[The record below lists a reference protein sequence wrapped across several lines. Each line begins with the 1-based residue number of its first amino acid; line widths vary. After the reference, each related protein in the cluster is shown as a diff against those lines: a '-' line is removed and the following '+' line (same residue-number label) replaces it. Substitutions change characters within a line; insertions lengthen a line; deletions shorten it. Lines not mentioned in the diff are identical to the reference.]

1 MTHTAMHRMIMAQ
14 ADALDR
20 IAGLDVSAP
29 AAILAAARRVI
40 IVGTGTS
47 QHAAELGTMM
57 LERAGVDA
65 RWFAAAT
72 WVRWSSGPQ
81 PGDALVVITHTGQTG
96 YAARARSDALAR
108 GVPVVSITGTGPGW
122 PEAITTV
129 APEESETYTVSYTA
143 ALAVLA
149 RLAHQV
155 AGAAGESPA
164 GARTDGSPGDVLQA
178 AAEIRMAYSA
188 PATEDVPVPARS
200 LGIVGCGPW
209 GVTAREAAL
218 KLREGARMLAEGF
231 DAERFLHGNAVPFT
245 AADGVLLLQPD
256 ADPDGLTGAVGEAA
270 AREGIPVSVLT
281 VPSGGLSP
289 LLAQLPA
296 TVHLQLLAERF
307 ARLRGQDPDTVIT
320 GAWAGPGL
328 WQIGMPVAPDQ
339 G

>member
-1 MTHTAMHRMIMAQ
+1 MTHTALHRMIRSQ
-14 ADALDR
+14 ADTLDR
-20 IAGLDVSAP
+20 IAGLDVSGP

-47 QHAAELGTMM
+47 QHAAELGAMM
-57 LERAGVDA
+57 LERAGLDA

-72 WVRWSSGPQ
+72 WVRWSTGPQ
-81 PGDALVVITHTGQTG
+81 RGDALVVITHTGQTG
-96 YAARARSDALAR
+96 YAARARADALAR
-108 GVPVVSITGTGPGW
+108 GVPVVSITGTGAGW

-155 AGAAGESPA
+155 ATAAEESPA
-164 GARTDGSPGDVLQA
+164 GARADGCPGDVLQA
-178 AAEIRMAYSA
+178 AAEIRVAYSA

-209 GVTAREAAL
+209 G
-218 KLREGARMLAEGF
+218 
-231 DAERFLHGNAVPFT
+231 NAVPFT
-245 AADGVLLLQPD
+245 AADGVLLLQPE

-281 VPSGGLSP
+281 LPSGGLSS
-289 LLAQLPA
+289 LVAQLPA

-320 GAWAGPGL
+320 GVWADPGL
-328 WQIGMPVAPDQ
+328 WQIGMPVPR
-339 G
+339 

>member
-1 MTHTAMHRMIMAQ
+1 MTHTALHRMIRSQ
-14 ADALDR
+14 ADTLDR
-20 IAGLDVSAP
+20 IAGLDVSGP

-47 QHAAELGTMM
+47 QHAAELGAMM
-57 LERAGVDA
+57 LERAGLDA

-72 WVRWSSGPQ
+72 WVRWSTGPQ
-81 PGDALVVITHTGQTG
+81 RGDALVVITHTGQTG
-96 YAARARSDALAR
+96 YAARARADALAR
-108 GVPVVSITGTGPGW
+108 GVPVVSITGTGAGW

-155 AGAAGESPA
+155 ATAAEESPA
-164 GARTDGSPGDVLQA
+164 GARADGSPGDVLQA
-178 AAEIRMAYSA
+178 AAEIRVAHSA

-231 DAERFLHGNAVPFT
+231 DAERLLHGNAVPFT
-245 AADGVLLLQPD
+245 AADGVLLLQPE

-281 VPSGGLSP
+281 LPSGGLSS
-289 LLAQLPA
+289 LVAQLPA

-320 GAWAGPGL
+320 GAWADPGL
-328 WQIGMPVAPDQ
+328 WQIGMPVAPDE

>member
-1 MTHTAMHRMIMAQ
+1 MTQTALHRMIGAQ

-20 IAGLDVSAP
+20 IAGLDLTAP
-29 AAILAAARRVI
+29 AAILADARRVI
-40 IVGTGTS
+40 LVGTGTS
-47 QHAAELGTMM
+47 QHAAELGAMM
-57 LERAGVDA
+57 LERAGADA

-72 WVRWSSGPQ
+72 WARWSTGPKR
-81 PGDALVVITHTGQTG
+81 GDVLLVITHTGQTG
-96 YAARARSDALAR
+96 YAARARAEAVSR
-108 GVPVVSITGTGPGW
+108 GVPVVSVTGTGAGW

-149 RLAHQV
+149 RLAHLV
-155 AGAAGESPA
+155 AAAGEDFPA
-164 GARTDGSPGDVLQA
+164 RADGSEGDVLQA
-178 AAEIRMAYSA
+178 AAEIRVAYSA
-188 PATEDVPVPARS
+188 PATQDVPVPARS

-218 KLREGARMLAEGF
+218 KIREGARMLAEGF

-245 AADGVLLLQPD
+245 AADGVLLLQPE
-256 ADPDGLTGAVGEAA
+256 ADHDGLTAAVGDAA
-270 AREGIPVSVLT
+270 AREGIPVSVVSL
-281 VPSGGLSP
+281 PDSGLSP
-289 LLAQLPA
+289 LLAQVPM

-320 GAWAGPGL
+320 GAWADPGL
-328 WQIGMPVAPDQ
+328 WQIGMPEAP

>member
-1 MTHTAMHRMIMAQ
+1 MTHTALYRMIMAQ

-20 IAGLDVSAP
+20 IAELDLAAP

-47 QHAAELGTMM
+47 QHAAELGVMM
-57 LERAGVDA
+57 LEQAGQDA
-65 RWFAAAT
+65 RWFPAAT
-72 WVRWSSGPQ
+72 WVRWSAGVR

-96 YAARARSDALAR
+96 YAARARADALAS
-108 GVPVVSITGTGPGW
+108 GVPVVSITGTGAGW

-129 APEESETYTVSYTA
+129 PPEESETYTVSYTA

-149 RLAHQV
+149 RLAHHV
-155 AGAAGESPA
+155 AGLGDAPPG
-164 GARTDGSPGDVLQA
+164 GARPDGSAGDIVQA
-178 AAEIRMAYSA
+178 AAQIRVACSA

-209 GVTAREAAL
+209 GITARETAL

-245 AADGVLLLQPD
+245 KADGVLLLQPE
-256 ADPDGLTGAVGEAA
+256 ADQDGLTAAVGEAA
-270 AREGIPVSVLT
+270 AREGIPVSMLT
-281 VPSGGLSP
+281 IADDGLSP
-289 LLAQLPA
+289 LLAQLPM

-320 GAWAGPGL
+320 GAWADPDL
-328 WQIGMPVAPDQ
+328 WKIGMPVSPR
-339 G
+339 

>member
-1 MTHTAMHRMIMAQ
+1 MTQTALHRMIRAQ

-20 IAGLDVSAP
+20 IAGLDLAAP

-40 IVGTGTS
+40 LVGTGTS
-47 QHAAELGTMM
+47 QHAAELGVML
-57 LERAGVDA
+57 LERAGLDA

-72 WVRWSSGPQ
+72 WVRWSAGPR
-81 PGDALVVITHTGQTG
+81 PGDALVVLTHTGQTG
-96 YAARARSDALAR
+96 YAARARADALAS
-108 GVPVVSITGTGPGW
+108 GVPVISITGTGPGW

-149 RLAHQV
+149 RLARLV
-155 AGAAGESPA
+155 AEAGGESPGRA
-164 GARTDGSPGDVLQA
+164 VADGSAGDVLQA
-178 AAEIRMAYSA
+178 AAEIRVAYAA
-188 PATEDVPVPARS
+188 PATEHVPVPARS

-218 KLREGARMLAEGF
+218 KIREGARMLAEGF

-245 AADGVLLLQPD
+245 AADGVLLLQPE
-256 ADPDGLTGAVGEAA
+256 ADPDGLTAAVGEAA
-270 AREGIPVSVLT
+270 ARAGIPVSMLSL
-281 VPSGGLSP
+281 PDAGLSP
-289 LLAQLPA
+289 LLAQLPM

-320 GAWAGPGL
+320 GAWADPDL
-328 WQIGMPVAPDQ
+328 WQIGMPVAPR
-339 G
+339 